1 MAQIL
6 RFYGAL
12 RVRSAK
18 INLNVTINSLRR
30 HPFQPDRALCE
41 AGGKQKAMRAS
52 ITIMIEDRELRALSN
67 QYGCKGETLADTARR
82 WVAVLV
88 GAALTEVIC
97 GYEAGLDD
105 ED

>member
-1 MAQIL
+1 
-6 RFYGAL
+6 
-12 RVRSAK
+12 
-18 INLNVTINSLRR
+18 
-30 HPFQPDRALCE
+30 
-41 AGGKQKAMRAS
+41 MRAS
-52 ITIMIEDRELRALSN
+52 ITIMIEDRELRALAN